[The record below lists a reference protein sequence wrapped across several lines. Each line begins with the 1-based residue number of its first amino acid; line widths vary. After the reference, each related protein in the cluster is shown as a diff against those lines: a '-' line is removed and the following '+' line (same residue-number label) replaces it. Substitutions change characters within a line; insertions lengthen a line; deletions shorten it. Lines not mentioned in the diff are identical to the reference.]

1 MKNALKLIGIIALVA
16 VIGFS
21 LAACDTGGDD
31 VGDTDGTGG
40 TVNTSLDGV
49 WENSVGMQVTISGS
63 TGILSAFI
71 YANLNAVSQSSIDK
85 GFMKVGNQ
93 FWRNLTSTGN
103 LTWSGQ
109 EAMVQFATSQPN
121 IATGT
126 TWSNNRTFTM
136 SADGQ
141 TLKITE
147 GTNTIGTW
155 TRKQ

>member
-1 MKNALKLIGIIALVA
+1 MKKVIKLIGIIALVA
-16 VIGFS
+16 LIGFS
-21 LAACDTGGDD
+21 FASCGD
-31 VGDTDGTGG
+31 VGDDGVNTGG
-40 TVNTSLDGV
+40 NTTQSLDGV
-49 WENSVGMQVTISGS
+49 WVNSVGMQVTVSGS

-85 GFMKVGNQ
+85 GFLKVGSQ

-126 TWSNNRTFTM
+126 TWSGNRTFTM
-136 SADGQ
+136 SANGQ
-141 TLKITE
+141 TLTTTE

-155 TRKQ
+155 TRKR